1 MYQVQNSVALLR
13 QRRLLGRRS
22 SAPLVSRTV
31 VLLGLTSLFT
41 DVSSEMVAAV
51 LPLFLIYTVGLTPLQ
66 FGVLDGIYQGA
77 SALVRIAGGFV
88 ADRQKRHKEMAVAGY
103 GISAFCKLGLL
114 VAGGAVGALTAII
127 LLDRTGKGIRTAPRD
142 ALISLSTPRD
152 QLATA
157 FGVHRALDTMGA
169 LLGPLLAFGILALAP
184 LAFDTV
190 FAVSFCIALVG
201 LGIIVLF
208 VENRPRAAVDASER
222 VSARAA
228 AALLKGAR
236 FRMLVIVGGL
246 LGLVTISDG
255 FVFLVLQR
263 QADLELGFFPLL
275 YVGTALAYMVLAVP
289 AGRLADRFGRVR
301 VFVGGYAL
309 LLAVYA
315 SLLVPGTGTTGIVG
329 ALLLLGA
336 YYAATEGVLMAL
348 ASAVLPPEL
357 RASGLAVLVT
367 ATSIARLLASI
378 LFGAAWT
385 AFGLEPA
392 IAVFSVALVVAAAA
406 ALVLARR
413 SPEPHAA

>member
-1 MYQVQNSVALLR
+1 MYQVQDSVALLR
-13 QRRLLGRRS
+13 QRRLLGRRT
-22 SAPLVSRTV
+22 ATPLVSRTV

-51 LPLFLIYTVGLTPLQ
+51 LPLFLIFTVGLTPLQ
-66 FGVLDGIYQGA
+66 FGVLDGVYQGA
-77 SALVRIAGGFV
+77 SALVRIASGFV
-88 ADRQKRHKEMAVAGY
+88 ADRQRRHKELAVAGY
-103 GISAFCKLGLL
+103 GISAACKLGLL
-114 VAGGAVGALTAII
+114 AAGGALGALTAII

-152 QLATA
+152 RLATA

-169 LLGPLLAFGILALAP
+169 LIGPLLAFGILALAP
-184 LAFDTV
+184 LAFDTIFV
-190 FAVSFCIALVG
+190 VSFCIALIG

-208 VENRPRAAVDASER
+208 VENRPRVVDESER
-222 VSARAA
+222 LSARAA

-236 FRMLVIVGGL
+236 FRMLVLVGSL

-263 QADLELGFFPLL
+263 HADLELGFFPLL

-315 SLLVPGTGTTGIVG
+315 SLLVPGTGTTGVVG

-392 IAVFSVALVVAAAA
+392 IAVFSFALVAAAGA

-413 SPEPHAA
+413 APEPHAA